1 MLLAMFAT
9 KNTHSFMM
17 QMTVSVVHIVGEVEK
32 KKSSFISCGKSFL
45 NVIQIDCFN

>member
-1 MLLAMFAT
+1 MFAT

-32 KKSSFISCGKSFL
+32 KNLLSFL
-45 NVIQIDCFN
+45 VGKVFSM

>member
-32 KKSSFISCGKSFL
+32 KKNLLSFL
-45 NVIQIDCFN
+45 VGKVFSM